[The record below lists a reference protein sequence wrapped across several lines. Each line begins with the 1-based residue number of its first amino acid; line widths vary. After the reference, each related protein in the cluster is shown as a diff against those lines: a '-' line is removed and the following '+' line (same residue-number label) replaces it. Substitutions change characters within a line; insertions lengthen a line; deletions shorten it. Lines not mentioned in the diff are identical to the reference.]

1 MAKYSRPDNCEMIR
15 VPRVNTS
22 VWKTLESHQ
31 NVKITNIQK
40 TVGASLAYTLDM
52 VCKDQSSSDLDTSQ
66 IIRYV
71 ADAMAMLGHINTD
84 LSLLRREL
92 MRPTLHAD
100 YRILCNPDHPVTSS
114 PVRG

>member
-1 MAKYSRPDNCEMIR
+1 MD
-15 VPRVNTS
+15 
-22 VWKTLESHQ
+22 
-31 NVKITNIQK
+31 
-40 TVGASLAYTLDM
+40 ASLAYTVDM
-52 VCKDQSSSDLDTSQ
+52 VCKDQSTNDLDTSQ

-100 YRILCNPDHPVTSS
+100 YRNLCNPDHPVTSRAVARTLIGGGGVYS
-114 PVRG
+114 YIQVLPD